1 MNRPGDDPARPIIQR
16 RRAFAIRAT
25 AALTLVLAL
34 SAGYRG
40 LARTI
45 LYNSDH
51 ANILLQAQDL
61 AAGNLALRGWT
72 LSNCSFY
79 PETVFYALAL
89 MMNHSASALMRD
101 GAAFIYAILVL
112 VALWLTGRGSST
124 PSSYLGY
131 AIAFPLIALPQ
142 SLQHLYIA
150 PGTHISTMI
159 LVLAALISLSFTAE
173 KSARA
178 PAAYVVYFVLM
189 ATAVFGDPFA
199 IYIGAIP
206 IAAVAAL
213 RWVRS
218 RFSRHGEL
226 LAIVATLGAVIIGIA
241 ALKLISGAGGFRT
254 VPIAA
259 HFVARP
265 ALRGNAA
272 ATFGAVAA
280 LVGLT
285 ATPGAATPLGAILL
299 LARAAGLMLILGCC
313 AVCAYRVVLGVEN
326 RTNEI
331 LLAALALDILE
342 YLFSDRV
349 VGLETV
355 RYLVP
360 SVLFGAV
367 LAGRIGASVIPRA
380 RISYAAVA
388 LFLIAYLCGFVRL
401 MTSAERPGQ
410 TQALLAQWLYQ
421 HGLVSGYGDYW
432 DASSITVESAGQ
444 VKIRAVVFGANGV
457 LLPYHWESKDV
468 WYSGD
473 GRSKPPNFL
482 LLKGALN
489 PVKMFFAARTFGPP
503 AQTYRI
509 QGYIVMV
516 WNPGRWI
523 VPVLPPRQW
532 RILPLGIR

>member
-1 MNRPGDDPARPIIQR
+1 MNRAGDDPARPILQPR
-16 RRAFAIRAT
+16 RVFVTRAA
-25 AALTLVLAL
+25 AALAVVSVLTIA
-34 SAGYRG
+34 YRE

-45 LYNSDH
+45 LYSSDH

-61 AAGNLALRGWT
+61 AAGNLTLRGWT

-89 MMNHSASALMRD
+89 MMNHCASAVMRD
-101 GAAFIYAILVL
+101 GSAFIYAILVL
-112 VALWLTGRGSST
+112 VALWLAGRGSST

-131 AIAFPLIALPQ
+131 AIAFPLLALPQ

-150 PGTHISTMI
+150 PGTHMSTII
-159 LVLAALISLSFTAE
+159 LVLAALVSLSFTE
-173 KSARA
+173 EESARA
-178 PAAYVVYFVLM
+178 PAAYVVYLVLM

-199 IYIGAIP
+199 IYVGAIP

-213 RWVRS
+213 RWVWS
-218 RFSRHGEL
+218 RFSRHREL
-226 LAIVATLGAVIIGIA
+226 LAIVATLGAVIIAIA
-241 ALKLISGAGGFRT
+241 ALKLISGGGGFRT

-259 HFVARP
+259 HFVARS
-265 ALRGNAA
+265 ALRSNAA

-280 LVGLT
+280 LFGLT
-285 ATPGAATPLGAILL
+285 AAPGAATPLGAIIL
-299 LARAAGLMLILGCC
+299 LARAAGLMLVLGCC
-313 AVCAYRVVLGVEN
+313 AVCAYRVLLGAEN

-331 LLAALALDILE
+331 LLAALVLDILE

-349 VGLETV
+349 IGLSTV

-367 LAGRIGASVIPRA
+367 LAGRIGPKVIPRS

-401 MTSAERPGQ
+401 ITSAERPGQ
-410 TQALLAQWLYQ
+410 TQVRLAQWLYQ

-444 VKIRAVVFGANGV
+444 VKIRAVTFGAPGV
-457 LLPYHWESKDV
+457 FLPYRWESKDT
-468 WYSGD
+468 WYAGD
-473 GRSKPPNFL
+473 GVSKAPNFIL
-482 LLKGALN
+482 VKDSWN
-489 PVKMFFAARTFGPP
+489 PLVIFLAMRTFGPP
-503 AQTYRI
+503 AQTYRV
-509 QGYIVMV
+509 QGHTVVV
-516 WNPGRWI
+516 WNQGRWI
-523 VPVLPPRQW
+523 VPVLPPQK
-532 RILPLGIR
+532 